1 VKMFIPPQLL
11 EQLPLLAIFVIP
23 VTGAYF
29 GLRTV
34 NMKSAIHFQQGTK
47 GSSAWRAAV
56 TMSILTIPTFTFWC
70 LLMRGPAALAYQ
82 IGFSLAIVVVFSTVA
97 GILHYVPSPSL
108 FIYLQLRYLSSTLR
122 LVLSALQTVVTVLCI
137 ILVLLHS
144 SSLLASVSL
153 FSVCLCVALMAFFPL
168 FGIVFAGYSSIMTFT
183 LILNMFCILFGAG
196 ALLIFGI
203 KDVTSFRDIVP
214 FEFSFSDSA
223 ISLGVGFVVSLYQ
236 LTSSPLLYQAYFPI
250 PTLYKLRLT
259 LAFHGVFQL
268 FSSILVFLTISLFF
282 AFVEKRCALSY
293 SYKTFLLFAK
303 HTVPHP
309 ALAYAVIVSL
319 LTVFMFCIQWLYVC
333 ITTHIWEEFV
343 KGYLR
348 ELTTMKQLC
357 CVQSLMLI
365 VCALSVTVVSVIR
378 LLQLPYDLLTPF
390 AMLVVITL
398 CGGMCGV
405 FMCGYFLPFCNSKG
419 AMTALVITTLTSIIL
434 FVLFASNNPLPTL
447 KNGCVVEIA
456 TNSTL
461 QIRSFNMEKMV
472 AIASQ
477 IPLQAH
483 IVIAFLMTVVLC
495 PIVSLFTG
503 GQDQMSLDWNLV
515 VIPCFGSL
523 GSRSHYSKRPFVE
536 SESFRYAQHNAGPG
550 LLKEQR

>member
-1 VKMFIPPQLL
+1 MKFIVRALSW
-11 EQLPLLAIFVIP
+11 
-23 VTGAYF
+23 G
-29 GLRTV
+29 G
-34 NMKSAIHFQQGTK
+34 HGGQGHK
-47 GSSAWRAAV
+47 LRAAIKSSGLFHV
-56 TMSILTIPTFTFWC
+56 VGYRNIYYLNYCVCILSKMI
-70 LLMRGPAALAYQ
+70 
-82 IGFSLAIVVVFSTVA
+82 ISV
-97 GILHYVPSPSL
+97 
-108 FIYLQLRYLSSTLR
+108 R
-122 LVLSALQTVVTVLCI
+122 LVVSALQTVVTVLCI
-137 ILVLLHS
+137 ILVLMHS
-144 SSLLASVSL
+144 SALLASVSL

-303 HTVPHP
+303 CILFGAGALLIFGIKDVTSFRDIVPFEFSFSDSAISLGVGFVVSLYQLTSSPLLYQAYFPIPTLYKLRLTLAFHGVFQLFSSILVFLTISLFFAFVEKRCALSYSYKAFLLFAKHTVPHP

-365 VCALSVTVVSVIR
+365 VCALSVTVVSLIR

-405 FMCGYFLPFCNSKG
+405 FMCGG
-419 AMTALVITTLTSIIL
+419 VDI
-434 FVLFASNNPLPTL
+434 
-447 KNGCVVEIA
+447 
-456 TNSTL
+456 
-461 QIRSFNMEKMV
+461 
-472 AIASQ
+472 
-477 IPLQAH
+477 H
-483 IVIAFLMTVVLC
+483 I
-495 PIVSLFTG
+495 
-503 GQDQMSLDWNLV
+503 
-515 VIPCFGSL
+515 
-523 GSRSHYSKRPFVE
+523 
-536 SESFRYAQHNAGPG
+536 
-550 LLKEQR
+550 